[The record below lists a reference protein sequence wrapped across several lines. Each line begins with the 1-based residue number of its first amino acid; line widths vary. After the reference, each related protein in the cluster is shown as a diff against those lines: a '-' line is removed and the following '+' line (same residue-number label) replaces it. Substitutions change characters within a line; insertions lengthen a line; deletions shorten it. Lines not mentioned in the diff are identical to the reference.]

1 MKLAKAIELSK
12 EAEDSLRQHK
22 FIDHADAVK
31 LLTEAAKRFQDL
43 RQVIRVPYTDPLPG
57 EDPE

>member
-1 MKLAKAIELSK
+1 MTLDKAIELSK
-12 EAEDSLRQHK
+12 EAESSLRKHK

-31 LLTEAAKRFQDL
+31 LLTEAAKHFRDL
-43 RQVIRVPYTDPLPG
+43 REVIRVPFTDHLPG